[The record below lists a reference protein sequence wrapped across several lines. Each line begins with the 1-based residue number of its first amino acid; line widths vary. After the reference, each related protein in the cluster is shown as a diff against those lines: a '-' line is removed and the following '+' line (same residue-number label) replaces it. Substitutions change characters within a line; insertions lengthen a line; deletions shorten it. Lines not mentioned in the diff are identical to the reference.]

1 MAKSSQQLQLET
13 DLKKRNIISITPTGG
28 ANGTIKYE
36 VILGAYKVTV
46 SQFDQLTLLINTKF
60 NKLEKDINDIKKEV
74 KQLKKDVEQL
84 KTDVKQLKA
93 DVEQLKTD
101 VANIKEEIKVI
112 NHRLDRIESCP
123 TIKKELAELAE

>member
-13 DLKKRNIISITPTGG
+13 DLKKRNIISITPIGG

-46 SQFDQLTLLINTKF
+46 SQFDQLTLLMNTKF
-60 NKLEKDINDIKKEV
+60 DELKKDTTDIKKDV
-74 KQLKKDVEQL
+74 KRLKKDVKGL
-84 KTDVKQLKA
+84 KK
-93 DVEQLKTD
+93 D
-101 VANIKEEIKVI
+101 VANIKEDIKVI